1 MKIVR
6 DFWDNINHTD
16 VWIKVDLEEEEKDRG
31 SKKIFEDNIVRN
43 FPNMGKKS
51 QSSQKS
57 AEHPINSRRNMLT
70 SILIKITK
78 TKYKDKMLRAAREKQ

>member
-43 FPNMGKKS
+43 FPNMGKKKVN
-51 QSSQKS
+51 QVKKV
-57 AEHPINSRRNMLT
+57 H
-70 SILIKITK
+70 SIP
-78 TKYKDKMLRAAREKQ
+78 